1 MKSALITFLCVLILA
16 STSLSQSDADLRSV
30 IEKDRVSRT
39 AEGKLMT
46 LPVNEHVVRGFI
58 YMDNRHFAEAEQH
71 FQKVLDVYAADPLI
85 QRALFGMGRSL
96 MWERKYAEAIP
107 FFERV
112 AREFP
117 SSKDG
122 REGLYFEASCALRIG
137 RNLEAGRLWKRYT
150 ETYPLGERIEGAYI
164 NAIDAF
170 REGGSDREANVF
182 ADTTCRRFPGTP
194 TEMNALHARL
204 RMEIN
209 RGNWPDAERT
219 ALRMQAQSRFAGSL
233 TSLDEVKYLQGIV
246 LEHQNKLAEAL
257 GVYGSI
263 KGSSYYGGLVK
274 DKIAAGKLKAP
285 SAGMR
290 TFIGPVSAVPS
301 AGDFPLAYRD
311 HVLRE
316 SKKRGLDPRFI
327 LAIMK
332 QESTFRPGVKSGSAA
347 RGLLQLVMD
356 TALKYNKKAGF
367 AVLQPDDLYNPATN
381 IAIGTEYIADLKSQ
395 FGGLYEAIAAS
406 YNGGEDNA
414 ARWLSHTKPRDP
426 GIFASEVGFAETKN
440 YVFKVMNNYRAYRDL
455 YDENLARR

>member
-1 MKSALITFLCVLILA
+1 MLVLTALPQT
-16 STSLSQSDADLRSV
+16 DADLRAV
-30 IEKDRVSRT
+30 VAKDRVSRT
-39 AEGKLMT
+39 ADGKLMT

-58 YMDNRHFAEAEQH
+58 YMDNRHFTEAEQH

-137 RNLEAGRLWKRYT
+137 RNIEAGRLWKQYT
-150 ETYPLGERIEGAYI
+150 VMYPQGERLEGAYV

-182 ADTTCRRFPGTP
+182 VDTTCSRFPGTS

-204 RMEIN
+204 RMQIN
-209 RGNWPDAERT
+209 RGNWPDAGRT
-219 ALRMQAQSRFAGSL
+219 ALQMQSQSKFAGSL
-233 TSLDEVKYLQGIV
+233 TSVDEVKYLQGIV
-246 LEHQNKLAEAL
+246 LEQQNKRGEAL
-257 GVYGSI
+257 NVYASI

-274 DKIAAGKLKAP
+274 DKIAAAKLRSP
-285 SAGMR
+285 GMQ
-290 TFIGPVSAVPS
+290 TFIGPAYPLPS
-301 AGDFPLAYRD
+301 AGDFPLAFRD
-311 HVLRE
+311 EVLRE
-316 SKKRGLDPRFI
+316 SRKRNIDPRFI

-347 RGLLQLVMD
+347 RGLLQLTID

-367 AVLQPDDLYNPATN
+367 PYLQPDDLYIPATN
-381 IAIGTEYIADLKSQ
+381 IAIGTEYIADLKNQ

-414 ARWLSHTKPRDP
+414 ARWLSHTKPKDP

-440 YVFKVMNNYRAYRDL
+440 YVFKVMNNYRAYREL
-455 YDENLARR
+455 YDENLVRR